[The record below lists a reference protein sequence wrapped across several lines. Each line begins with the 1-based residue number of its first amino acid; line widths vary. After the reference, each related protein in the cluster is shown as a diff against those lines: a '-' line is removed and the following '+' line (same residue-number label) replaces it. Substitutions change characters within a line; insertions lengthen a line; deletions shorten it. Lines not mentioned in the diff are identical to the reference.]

1 MWGRG
6 PWPLLSFSSTFRFIA
21 MPFYGRPAK
30 YCDKY
35 YMRTLNLVEVLFST
49 SKSSPLRSSIQ
60 VCNNNTTTKCEK
72 NELTYNKVIALELH
86 KFIDVAEENVYC
98 ANEQT
103 GRTREKGIL

>member
-1 MWGRG
+1 
-6 PWPLLSFSSTFRFIA
+6 
-21 MPFYGRPAK
+21 
-30 YCDKY
+30 
-35 YMRTLNLVEVLFST
+35 
-49 SKSSPLRSSIQ
+49 